1 MTIDLNL
8 LWFVLLIL
16 LIICAIVWLIR
27 HLR

>member
-8 LWFVLLIL
+8 LWFILLIL
-16 LIICAIVWLIR
+16 LIICAVAWLIR

>member
-1 MTIDLNL
+1 VNIDLNL

-16 LIICAIVWLIR
+16 LIVCAIVWLIR